1 MCARIQGLR
10 VTIIF
15 HNIPDTLF
23 LNQAFLGRMSV
34 FTKSREMNLLALD
47 LGPTQ
52 GKRMPKVEKERGLDV
67 WFGVTE
73 IDLFY

>member
-1 MCARIQGLR
+1 
-10 VTIIF
+10 
-15 HNIPDTLF
+15 
-23 LNQAFLGRMSV
+23 MSV